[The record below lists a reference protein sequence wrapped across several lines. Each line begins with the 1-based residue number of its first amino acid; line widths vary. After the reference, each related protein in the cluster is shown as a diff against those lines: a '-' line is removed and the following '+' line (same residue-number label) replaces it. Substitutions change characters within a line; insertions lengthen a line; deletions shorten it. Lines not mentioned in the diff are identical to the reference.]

1 MQIRTC
7 SIPHVKSW
15 PFDQSEQFSQ
25 KDKHN
30 IINITTCIWNK
41 EKSENCKHALKKKYI
56 YLKPKFNIYVNSIK
70 KRNIYGTFNHLTMM
84 STMLSSSLYPSTHPF
99 LSRSLSPLCS
109 LNCTCNYYY
118 AFIKEPIISSSSNLC
133 FCFYLH
139 IYWFGRKR

>member
-41 EKSENCKHALKKKYI
+41 EKSENCKHALKKKV
-56 YLKPKFNIYVNSIK
+56 YLSKAQIQHLCELYQEEEHLWNIQ
-70 KRNIYGTFNHLTMM
+70 
-84 STMLSSSLYPSTHPF
+84 SLHYDEQH
-99 LSRSLSPLCS
+99 
-109 LNCTCNYYY
+109 
-118 AFIKEPIISSSSNLC
+118 AFVVFVSKHAPIS
-133 FCFYLH
+133 F
-139 IYWFGRKR
+139 